1 MFDLSGKVALVTGA
15 GGKRIGTGAGIAEA
29 LASQG
34 AHIIVNDI
42 DELSASRTMAAIEAA
57 GGSASLAVFDVTDP
71 DAVAAGVAAAARDA
85 GPIDILAA
93 SAGGGPIGQFLELDP
108 AVFEHSV
115 RLNFFG
121 AVYCARAVL
130 PEMRELRYG
139 RIVLVASVAG
149 SVGGSIG
156 ITAYGGAKAG
166 LAGFMRHLATEMGPY
181 GITINAIAPGLVT
194 STVES
199 ADGPLGRSG
208 TPQDIGAL
216 AVYLASEEASWM
228 TGQTIQINGG
238 TYMG

>member
-1 MFDLSGKVALVTGA
+1 VFDLSGKVALVTGA

-34 AHIIVNDI
+34 AHVIVNDV
-42 DELSASRTMAAIEAA
+42 DELSASRTVTAIEAA
-57 GGSASLAVFDVTDP
+57 GGSASLSVFDVTDP
-71 DAVAAGVAAAARDA
+71 ESVTAGVADAARDA

-108 AVFEHSV
+108 AVFENSV

-139 RIVLVASVAG
+139 RIVLVASAAG
-149 SVGGSIG
+149 SVGLSMGTS
-156 ITAYGGAKAG
+156 AYGGAKAG
-166 LAGFMRHLATEMGPY
+166 LTGFMRHLAWEMGPY

-194 STVES
+194 STIES
-199 ADGPLGRSG
+199 ADGPVGRTG
-208 TPQDIGAL
+208 TPQDLGAL
-216 AVYLASEEASWM
+216 AVYLASEEASWL

-238 TYMG
+238 SYMG